1 MIQAV
6 LGRSRITVSSL
17 WIACLVFFSATP
29 AIIAGAT
36 TSQPSKPCVAVLATE
51 VVGKMSPDERK
62 ALAGQLDTLLAEAL
76 ARQKGLVL
84 VDRHVLDK
92 VLKEHKAAAA
102 GATRVAVG
110 DVAESLRPFWSAGV
124 LVCARVDIK
133 SSVLVVEAVS
143 AQTGQLIASL
153 YARWQMRSDDDVT
166 KALTPRLRVFVESIL
181 RGIAKMRN
189 KPLLEISGKLGKGLR
204 RLAWMVD
211 DLTDA
216 AGAKVTL
223 SDRATWLVPRQP
235 LFTKEER
242 LLMVMGLAKAVK
254 GDTAAGMSPVPQ
266 MRLTFVLTDSA
277 KTGVTFEK
285 TPISLKLTLHRE
297 KGKPVEM
304 QIRGEVGKWD
314 ACRDKAVAWVKLQLA
329 NGVASTSQPDRLDD
343 EKHARQLSREILES
357 LADLVTQ
364 GEPSPELQRR
374 IVQQALRAAHL
385 DPTNEQAAFLAVKYL
400 KVYWHSEK
408 SPSLRLKWLQRDI
421 VEMERYLQRFPK
433 APAKHRYH
441 VLRSRIFTPTYKVF
455 YGYYGADAKRA
466 MLIPPKP
473 GPYPYV
479 KIGVRRIAEMFYLA
493 YTDRRYRV
501 GGTTHGLGM
510 LLFNYLIPCVPMDK
524 LDEEHEFWREFYTQ
538 KIKPVVKK
546 HGLNDFRNTRP
557 LPWHLIDAAFLARKK
572 DPAGVKKAL
581 IRLAAEVPQ
590 SKVPVWGG
598 GINKRPFKVPLLL
611 RAAGAKDWK
620 TWRPTNKARESINI
634 SIDQMDAFIARLKGG
649 GTSAWDMGK
658 ATPLPAK
665 KMDIPKLKER
675 PERWKLKNIE
685 MSLGVQGMFMVGDE
699 LWVVMYMNTLQ
710 PHSALFVLP
719 VERTGNRVTFGECR
733 EIPWPERV
741 GKKKVRPKYRT
752 FYVTR
757 IGKTMTVWIG
767 TYSGLARFDR
777 VNGKWKSRWY
787 TQRDGLPRGNIF
799 QISSARN
806 GASRIILF
814 GSYTPVIIT
823 QSNGQKLNTGIH
835 RTWAIDP
842 DTHKLR
848 LLSDVAGEKPR
859 GLAKTKDGRI
869 YRLTS
874 LGREG
879 YDVEW
884 SDVIGFTEE
893 IYTPEIIID
902 AQGQLRL
909 FTFWGEGGGF
919 YERSTKTFKRMSS
932 SLGAG
937 GKRYYIFPFPEAR
950 NIFGRICFARVAP
963 FVALPGRWPSVRPD
977 FTISQGQYLWIASC
991 QPGWSGVPY
1000 WLTGYRP
1007 APKGEKDWAGKD
1019 QWVGPLCMPRGGRI
1033 KGVAPYGK
1041 KEMFVATTGGIYYV
1055 NSDKMT
1061 SQAEAKG
1068 YGHSTK
1074 QWREQYIQRLKQKG
1088 WKSGVPYL
1096 CGLRKW
1102 VEAESL
1108 LDDKK
1113 AKSSRERLDMK
1124 LWRAHV
1130 LVKRGKLE
1138 AAVKEYASAV
1148 RDALAQKDKPAEV
1161 FARMNQVMVLY
1172 KATRYQQMLD
1182 LCKATID
1189 RFPQISP
1196 KPRDRLNWYIKN
1208 ARKKLAAQTKDRPAK
1223 GPSPATQ
1230 PAAVSTPAG

>member
-1 MIQAV
+1 MRKQYA
-6 LGRSRITVSSL
+6 
-17 WIACLVFFSATP
+17 WIAGILLLTAVSA
-29 AIIAGAT
+29 AAGEADKRL
-36 TSQPSKPCVAVLATE
+36 PKPCVAVLAAE
-51 VVGKMSPDERK
+51 VVGEMSPDEQK
-62 ALAGQLDTLLAEAL
+62 ALAGQLDTLLTESL
-76 ARQKGLVL
+76 ARQKGFVT
-84 VDRHVLDK
+84 VDRQALDK

-102 GATRVAVG
+102 GATKVAVG

-124 LVCARVDIK
+124 LICARVDVK

-153 YARWQMRSDDDVT
+153 YARWQMRSDDDVA

-181 RGIAKMRN
+181 RGIARMRD
-189 KPLLEISGKLGKGLR
+189 KPLLEISGKLNGGSM
-204 RLAWMVD
+204 RLMWMVD
-211 DLTDA
+211 DLTGTT
-216 AGAKVTL
+216 GAKVAV
-223 SDRATWLVPRQP
+223 SGKATWLEPRHP
-235 LFTKEER
+235 LVTKEER
-242 LLMVMGLAKAVK
+242 LLTVMGLTKAVK
-254 GDTAAGMSPVPQ
+254 GDIAAGLSPVPQ

-285 TPISLKLTLHRE
+285 TPISLKLTLRSG
-297 KGKPVEM
+297 KDKPVET
-304 QIRGEVGKWD
+304 QISGEVGKWD

-329 NGVASTSQPDRLDD
+329 NGGSSTSQPDRLDD
-343 EKHARQLSREILES
+343 EKRARQLSREILES
-357 LADLVTQ
+357 LADIVTQ
-364 GEPSPELQRR
+364 GEPSPELQQR
-374 IVQQALRAAHL
+374 IVQRALRAAHL
-385 DPTNEQAAFLAVKYL
+385 DPTNEQVAFLVVKYL
-400 KVYWHSEK
+400 KVYWYSEK

-433 APAKHRYH
+433 APPKHRYY
-441 VLRSRIFTPTYKVF
+441 VLRSRLFTPTYKVF
-455 YGYYGADAKRA
+455 YGYYGADAERA

-479 KIGVRRIAEMFYLA
+479 RIGVRRIAEMFYLA

-524 LDEEHEFWREFYTQ
+524 LDEEHEFWREFYTR

-572 DPAGVKKAL
+572 DPEGVKEAL
-581 IRLAAEVPQ
+581 NRLAAEVPQ
-590 SKVPVWGG
+590 NKVPVWGG

-620 TWRPTNKARESINI
+620 TWRPTNKARASINI
-634 SIDQMDAFIARLKGG
+634 SINQMDAFIARLKGG

-658 ATPLPAK
+658 ATSLPAR

-675 PERWKLKNIE
+675 HERWKLKNIE
-685 MSLGVQGMFMVGDE
+685 TSLGVQGMFMVGDE

-741 GKKKVRPKYRT
+741 DKKKVRPKYRT
-752 FYVTR
+752 FHVTR

-777 VNGKWKSRWY
+777 INGKWKSRWY
-787 TQRDGLPRGNIF
+787 TQRDGLPRCNVF

-814 GSYTPVIIT
+814 NSYTTVIIT
-823 QSNGQKLNTGIH
+823 QPNGQKLHTLIQ
-835 RTWAIDP
+835 RTWALDP

-848 LLSDVAGEKPR
+848 LLHKIRLPSDAGEKPR

-893 IYTPEIIID
+893 ISTPEIIID

-963 FVALPGRWPSVRPD
+963 FVTLPGRWPSVRPD

-1007 APKGEKDWAGKD
+1007 APKGAKDWAGKD
-1019 QWVGPLCMPRGGRI
+1019 RWVGPFRMPHGGKIR
-1033 KGVAPYGK
+1033 GVAPYGK
-1041 KEMFVATTGGIYYV
+1041 KEMFVATRVGIYYV
-1055 NSDKMT
+1055 NSDKLT
-1061 SQAEAKG
+1061 SQAKAKG

-1096 CGLRKW
+1096 CSLRKW
-1102 VEAESL
+1102 TEAEAL
-1108 LDDKK
+1108 LDEKK
-1113 AKSSRERLDMK
+1113 AKSSQERLDMK

-1130 LVKRGKLE
+1130 LVKKGKLE

-1148 RDALAQKDKPAEV
+1148 QDALALKDKPAEV
-1161 FARMNQVMVLY
+1161 FARMNQIVLLH
-1172 KATRYQQMLD
+1172 KARRWREMLD
-1182 LCKATID
+1182 LCEKVIAK
-1189 RFPQISP
+1189 FPQT
-1196 KPRDRLNWYIKN
+1196 KPMRKSSRLNRYINN
-1208 ARKKLAAQTKDRPAK
+1208 AKQNLKKASKEKILKVKP
-1223 GPSPATQ
+1223 
-1230 PAAVSTPAG
+1230 